1 MSLSVIEKKLS
12 QLRGHI
18 RLMFLSWGL
27 AKLLIW
33 AGGLTLWLY
42 YTDRILK
49 LPGGMRL
56 GFLVLAIVIL
66 VVIAIRNLVYPLSR
80 TLSDEDLALLVE
92 REYPLLN
99 DRLITSLQLLKTQE
113 R

>member
-18 RLMFLSWGL
+18 RLMFLSWGM
-27 AKLLIW
+27 AKLMIW
-33 AGGLTLWLY
+33 AAGLTLWLY

-49 LPGGMRL
+49 LPGDLRL
-56 GFLVLAIVIL
+56 AFLITAVVVLI
-66 VVIAIRNLVYPLSR
+66 VIAIRNLVYPLSR

-99 DRLITSLQLLKTQE
+99 DRLI
-113 R
+113 